1 MVIILWVVLT
11 PLVLGVLALGLYF
24 LKAIVQGTIEGLRS
38 GTEDEVAAEET
49 AARVAALGLLPPER
63 QNTELPAPLQP
74 ALTVAMA
81 AARAGDWQPA
91 ADLLDATAAER
102 DWELRTHFCEQL
114 ADVAADDD
122 TWLLSWES
130 ARPDD
135 PAAALLR
142 ARSTVVLA
150 WKVRGAKGAQYTTQE
165 QFEGFRRTLLRS
177 REEHTRAAALA
188 PEGDPAPYVG
198 AIWTAIGLGLPHE
211 ELRRIWKEL
220 TSRAPYHYEAHF
232 SALQYWCAKWRGSEA
247 LARAFAVRAAAEAP
261 AGTLMSVFPLIA
273 HFEHDDSD
281 SADVDRTPEMYATVD
296 AVLAD
301 VAAADPDHPRLPE
314 VRHLLAYYLYLQ
326 ERWDEALEQFRRV
339 DGHAGAFLPW
349 RYRGN
354 AAEEFCRMRDECVA
368 QVSDAQA
375 GKAG

>member
-1 MVIILWVVLT
+1 MVIILWIILT

-24 LKAIVQGTIEGLRS
+24 LKAIVQGTIEGMRE
-38 GTEDEVAAEET
+38 GRNYDPDAEET
-49 AARVAALGLLPPER
+49 AARVASLGLLPPER

-74 ALTVAMA
+74 ALLVAVA

-91 ADLLDATAAER
+91 ADLLEETAEKR
-102 DWELRTHFCEQL
+102 DWELRTHYGEQL
-114 ADVAADDD
+114 ADVAAEDD
-122 TWLLSWES
+122 TWLLAWEA

-135 PAAALLR
+135 PGAALLR

-150 WKVRGAKGAQYTTQE
+150 WKVRGAKRAQYTTQE
-165 QFEGFRRTLLRS
+165 QFQGFRSTLLRS
-177 REEHTRAAALA
+177 RDEHTRAEALA
-188 PEGDPAPYVG
+188 PEDDPAPYVG
-198 AIWTAIGLGLPHE
+198 QIWTAIGLGLPHE
-211 ELRRIWKEL
+211 EMHRVWKEIAD
-220 TSRAPYHYEAHF
+220 RAPHHYEATF
-232 SALQYWCAKWRGSEA
+232 SALQYWCAKWRGSEE
-247 LARAFAVRAAAEAP
+247 LARAFAVRAAAGAP

-301 VAAADPDHPRLPE
+301 VAAADPEHPRLSE

-326 ERWDEALEQFRRV
+326 ERWDEALEQFRLV

-349 RYRGN
+349 RHRGN

-368 QVSDAQA
+368 NGSGA
-375 GKAG
+375 

>member
-1 MVIILWVVLT
+1 MIILWVVLT

-38 GTEDEVAAEET
+38 DPEAEAAAEET
-49 AARVAALGLLPPER
+49 AARVAALGLLPAER
-63 QNTELPAPLQP
+63 QNTELAAPLRP
-74 ALTVAMA
+74 ALTLALA
-81 AARAGDWQPA
+81 AAKAGDWQPA
-91 ADLLDATAAER
+91 ADLLDETAEKR
-102 DWELRTHFCEQL
+102 DWELRTHFCERL
-114 ADVAADDD
+114 ANLAADDD
-122 TWLLSWES
+122 AWLLSWEA

-142 ARSTVVLA
+142 ACSTSFLA
-150 WKVRGAKGAQYTTQE
+150 GKIRGDKRARYTTQE
-165 QFEGFRRTLLRS
+165 QFEGFHRTLLRS
-177 REEHTRAAALA
+177 RDEHARAVALA
-188 PEGDPAPYVG
+188 PDDDPAPYI
-198 AIWTAIGLGLPHE
+198 AAIGTAMGLGRPHE
-211 ELRRIWKEL
+211 EMHLLWKEI
-220 TSRAPYHYEAHF
+220 TSRAPHHYEATF
-232 SALQYWCAKWRGSEA
+232 RALQYWCAKWCGSEE

-281 SADVDRTPEMYATVD
+281 SADVDRTPEMFATVD

-301 VAAADPDHPRLPE
+301 VASADPDHPRLPE

-326 ERWDEALEQFRRV
+326 ERWDEALEQFRHV

-349 RYRGN
+349 RHRGN

-368 QVSDAQA
+368 NGS
-375 GKAG
+375 GS